1 MARTVDW
8 VIQKAFLEAQ
18 RKSTAP
24 TSGTSKYNALL
35 GIVDN
40 KQLEWAS
47 EPSVEWDSLY
57 SVVTLAAVV
66 SATDTFALTGTI
78 NYISK
83 REGNPI
89 LITNGTNTSRFM
101 LVSPN
106 QLDEYRYDDACAQVG
121 SNLVFSKAF
130 SASSSLI
137 GYNIKVPSMLYPTDI
152 TSGSQN
158 VQVDDPLWLVYM
170 VAADFVRNDVVKRDN
185 YDLLLQMAA
194 ERMAKMKQANGGQQA
209 AVATPW
215 APTGETWL

>member
-137 GYNIKVPSMLYPTDI
+137 GYSIKVPSMLYPTDI

-185 YDLLLQMAA
+185 YDLLLQLAA

>member
-24 TSGTSKYNALL
+24 SSGTSKYNALL

-47 EPSVEWDSLY
+47 EPSVEWASLY
-57 SVVTLAAVV
+57 SVITLAAVV

-89 LITNGTNTSRFM
+89 LVTNGTNTTRFK
-101 LVSPN
+101 LVSPD

-130 SASSSLI
+130 DAASSLI
-137 GYNIKVPSMLYPTDI
+137 GYSIKVPSMLYPTDI
-152 TSGSQN
+152 TSGSQT

-209 AVATPW
+209 VVATPW

>member
-137 GYNIKVPSMLYPTDI
+137 GYSIKVPSMLYPTDI